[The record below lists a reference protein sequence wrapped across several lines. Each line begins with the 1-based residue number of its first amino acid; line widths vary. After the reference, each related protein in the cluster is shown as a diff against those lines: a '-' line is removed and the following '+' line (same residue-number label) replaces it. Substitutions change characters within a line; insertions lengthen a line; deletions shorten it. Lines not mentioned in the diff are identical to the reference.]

1 MYSFADG
8 LLNCYAC
15 WYIFMLNAL
24 ILAYKQGIS
33 DLYLKLHFKQ
43 LSK

>member
-1 MYSFADG
+1 MALLMG
-8 LLNCYAC
+8 LLNCCAR
-15 WYIFMLNAL
+15 WNVFMLNAL

-33 DLYLKLHFKQ
+33 DLLLKLHFKL